1 MPKGNSG
8 IKRNKGKKLK
18 RASLFA
24 GKAAP
29 TSGETPVEA
38 NERVLKKYIEEKIQE
53 FSLVND
59 AIHKKAGELYSQA
72 TPEAAREY
80 IKGLTTREIQQI
92 AAISE
97 KGLGG
102 VYQSSGNYALDAVNR
117 ASTKAEKAARLYSLT
132 VGRYLD
138 VKERADQ
145 IRRSRQ
151 AENKRMR

>member
-8 IKRNKGKKLK
+8 IKRNKGKK

-38 NERVLKKYIEEKIQE
+38 NERVLKEYIEGKIQE

-97 KGLGG
+97 KSLGG
-102 VYQSSGNYALDAVNR
+102 VYQSSGNYALDAINR
-117 ASTKAEKAARLYSLT
+117 ASTKAEKVARLYSLT